1 MPMSRFAR
9 IVSGLRH
16 RPSILPAL
24 GAESVSIIIATAAMA
39 ALMAA
44 VAALDIINL
53 RSLQIQVL
61 MLSTGVAMIGILVT
75 LFENS
80 PWARH
85 ATRRVLMR
93 TGVEHVALWMV
104 LNRLMLLPVVMVAC
118 LYSRREI
125 FYQLNSPAYIAGVAF
140 AILAIAALWARKRSR

>member
-1 MPMSRFAR
+1 MPILSRLIA
-9 IVSGLRH
+9 GLRH

-24 GAESVSIIIATAAMA
+24 GAEAMSILIASSAVA

-53 RSLQIQVL
+53 RSPQIQIL
-61 MLSTGVAMIGILVT
+61 MLTTGVAIIGMLVT
-75 LFENS
+75 LFEIS

-85 ATRRVLMR
+85 AAHRVQKR
-93 TGVEHVALWMV
+93 AGVEHVALWMV
-104 LNRLMLLPVVMVAC
+104 LTRLMLLPVVMVAC

-125 FYQLNSPAYIAGVAF
+125 FYQLNTPAYAAGFAL
-140 AILAIAALWARKRSR
+140 AILAIAAFWSRKRSR

>member
-1 MPMSRFAR
+1 MQKLSRLIA
-9 IVSGLRH
+9 GLRH

-24 GAESVSIIIATAAMA
+24 GAEAASILIATAAMA
-39 ALMAA
+39 TIMSA
-44 VAALDIINL
+44 VAAVDIISL
-53 RSLQIQVL
+53 RSLQVQVL
-61 MLSTGVAMIGILVT
+61 MLSTGVAMIGLLVT

-85 ATRRVLMR
+85 AAHRVQKR

-104 LNRLMLLPVVMVAC
+104 LTRLMLLPGLMVVC

-125 FYQLNSPAYIAGVAF
+125 FYQLNTPANTAGVAL
-140 AILAIAALWARKRSR
+140 AILAIGAYWVLRNKSR